1 MPDTKQQSKD
11 KDSSTEADSKE
22 AEKPSPVPSRRRS
35 RSRWQYLAI
44 GFAAFIAFIWG
55 GLEVHD
61 RLAYVHEVDARIQ
74 TNLITVSSRVS
85 GWVSNIS
92 ASLGDTIV
100 KGGILAMIDDR
111 ESQLRLAELEA
122 QVSGIQAERTR
133 ARADLE
139 LVNQQTKSRLV
150 SARANKNAAKVSV
163 SSLRPQRELAKRE
176 LKRSQKLFAKRVIS
190 RRQLDQSEAR
200 HERIDREYRLA
211 LAELKSAEA
220 KVQESIAE
228 RAKIQVMEAD
238 ISVLQQKEAEYN
250 AKIRSQALDFEDR
263 VIRSPVNG
271 VVDRVFVESGEY
283 VTPGQRIALIH
294 DPTEVWIEANIKET
308 EIRKVRIG
316 QHVEISVDAYP
327 DKMFKGTVKSI
338 GDSATSEFALLP
350 TPNPSGNFTKITQRL
365 PVRVRI
371 EQQGRKFRPGMMVIV
386 RIDVSTPDSAAQA
399 ATNKKK

>member
-35 RSRWQYLAI
+35 RWQYLAF
-44 GFAAFIAFIWG
+44 GFVALIAFIWG

-92 ASLGDTIV
+92 ASLGDTVV
-100 KGGILAMIDDR
+100 KSGVLAMIDDR

-200 HERIDREYRLA
+200 HERVDREYRLA

-365 PVRVRI
+365 PVRVKI

-386 RIDVSTPDSAAQA
+386 KIDVSTPDSAAQA
-399 ATNKKK
+399 ATNKNK

>member
-35 RSRWQYLAI
+35 RWQYLAF
-44 GFAAFIAFIWG
+44 GFVALIAFIWG

-92 ASLGDTIV
+92 ASLGETVV
-100 KGGILAMIDDR
+100 KSGVLAMIDDR

-150 SARANKNAAKVSV
+150 SARVNKNAAKVSV

-365 PVRVRI
+365 PVRVKI

-386 RIDVSTPDSAAQA
+386 KIDVSTPDSAAQA
-399 ATNKKK
+399 ATNKNK

>member
-1 MPDTKQQSKD
+1 
-11 KDSSTEADSKE
+11 
-22 AEKPSPVPSRRRS
+22 VPSRR

-44 GFAAFIAFIWG
+44 GFVALIAFIWG

-92 ASLGDTIV
+92 ASLGDTVV
-100 KGGILAMIDDR
+100 KSGVLAMIDDR

-365 PVRVRI
+365 PVRVKI

-386 RIDVSTPDSAAQA
+386 KIDVSTPDSAAQA
-399 ATNKKK
+399 AKNKNK

>member
-1 MPDTKQQSKD
+1 MPDTNQQSKN
-11 KDSSTEADSKE
+11 KDGSIETDSKE
-22 AEKPSPVPSRRRS
+22 SEKPSPVPSRRRS
-35 RSRWQYLAI
+35 RWQYLAI
-44 GFAAFIAFIWG
+44 GLVALIAITWG
-55 GLEVHD
+55 GFEVHD

-92 ASLGDTIV
+92 ASLGDIV
-100 KGGILAMIDDR
+100 VKNGVLAMIDDR

-122 QVSGIQAERTR
+122 QVGGIQAERKR
-133 ARADLE
+133 ARADME

-150 SARANKNAAKVSV
+150 SEHAKLNAAKVSV
-163 SSLRPQRELAKRE
+163 SSLRPQRGLAKRE

-190 RRQLDQSEAR
+190 RRQLDQSETS

-211 LAELKSAEA
+211 IAEQKSAEA
-220 KVQESIAE
+220 KVQEAIAE
-228 RAKIQVMEAD
+228 RAKINVMEAD
-238 ISVLQQKEAEYN
+238 LTVLQQKEAEYN

-283 VTPGQRIALIH
+283 VTPGQRIALVH

-316 QHVEISVDAYP
+316 QPVEITVDAYP
-327 DKMFKGTVKSI
+327 ETKFKGSVKSI

-365 PVRVRI
+365 PVRVKI

-386 RIDVSTPDSAAQA
+386 KIDVSSSDSAAQA
-399 ATNKKK
+399 ATNKKR

>member
-22 AEKPSPVPSRRRS
+22 AEKSSPSPVPSRRRS
-35 RSRWQYLAI
+35 RWQYLAI
-44 GFAAFIAFIWG
+44 GFVALIAFIWG

-92 ASLGDTIV
+92 ASLGDTVV
-100 KGGILAMIDDR
+100 KSGVLAMIDDR

-365 PVRVRI
+365 PVRVKI

-386 RIDVSTPDSAAQA
+386 KIDVSTPDSAAQA
-399 ATNKKK
+399 AKNKNK